1 MSTVTTDEL
10 YSVESYQLAIP
21 GMDGYKADKL
31 ALTFSGG
38 VDLDR
43 TSADDLEFVNG
54 LKLGSTIELK
64 VTATVT
70 KKGFTLTA
78 GKDETPDSTGYGVGL
93 KVHSL
98 EVTS

>member
-21 GMDGYKADKL
+21 GMDGYKADSM
-31 ALTFSGG
+31 ALSFSGA
-38 VDLDR
+38 VPLDR

-54 LKLGSTIELK
+54 LKLGQQIELK
-64 VTATVT
+64 VLATVT
-70 KKGFTLTA
+70 KKGFSLTA
-78 GKDETPDSTGYGVGL
+78 GKDDNPDSTGYGVGL

-98 EVTS
+98 EAV